1 MWGLFCPPKI
11 PPHSLE
17 TPLWNPL
24 DCLGQ
29 CYMYLV
35 IIAWYHLLIYL
46 STVDW
51 MFTMCQSYFEVKGV
65 KPWTEQRCAGYVKSL
80 FCLPV
85 IAFSTP
91 TIPFAIPVKIWVRTT
106 PNINYPASPPPPPIP
121 LTWFENSS
129 VFPCF
134 EKIQHFSVLIQ
145 SHFSLADRR
154 LNSCPETNLFPLLLQ
169 MRNLTIPKAAISA
182 SFGQTS

>member
-1 MWGLFCPPKI
+1 MWGRVAARLFCPPKI

-24 DCLGQ
+24 DFLGQ

-80 FCLPV
+80 FRLPV
-85 IAFSTP
+85 ITFSTP
-91 TIPFAIPVKIWVRTT
+91 SIPFAIPVKIWVRTT
-106 PNINYPASPPPPPIP
+106 PNINHPASPLPRSPWLDLKIVQSF
-121 LTWFENSS
+121 LVLKRSKTS
-129 VFPCF
+129 PCSF
-134 EKIQHFSVLIQ
+134 
-145 SHFSLADRR
+145 R
-154 LNSCPETNLFPLLLQ
+154 
-169 MRNLTIPKAAISA
+169 AISL
-182 SFGQTS
+182 